1 MPEQGKD
8 TTKDKWFKKW
18 TSRLL
23 WLAGQ
28 FEFVREVLIFTFF
41 AWSFGFWWWR
51 GELTL
56 LPYITAIIITHI
68 VGLVV
73 LGIVRMIVNPD
84 VAASKSKSN

>member
-1 MPEQGKD
+1 MPEQEKS

-23 WLAGQ
+23 WLTGQ

-41 AWSFGFWWWR
+41 AWSVGFWWWSS
-51 GELTL
+51 ELTL

-84 VAASKSKSN
+84 VAASKSKSK

>member
-1 MPEQGKD
+1 MPEQEKY

-41 AWSFGFWWWR
+41 AWSFGFSLLGALDFGG
-51 GELTL
+51 GE
-56 LPYITAIIITHI
+56 
-68 VGLVV
+68 V
-73 LGIVRMIVNPD
+73 
-84 VAASKSKSN
+84 S

>member
-1 MPEQGKD
+1 MPEQEKS

-23 WLAGQ
+23 WLTGQ

-41 AWSFGFWWWR
+41 AWSVVFWWWR
-51 GELTL
+51 SEPTL

-73 LGIVRMIVNPD
+73 LGIVRMIVNPN
-84 VAASKSKSN
+84 VAASKSKSK